1 MAANIL
7 IYTVVHGSVYALLA
21 VGFSLIFGVARIL
34 NMAHTAFC
42 MLAAYVLYNLV
53 SPILGIELGLVP
65 AIIISIVV
73 VTLLGMLVYRFV
85 YDRVREHHGAVL
97 IIAIALAIF
106 IEQMLILRF
115 LNTPAGVDFFI
126 GGYTIIW
133 GVKVINQYLLILGIT
148 AVLIIAVH
156 LFLSKTKMGIAVRA
170 VANDTEVAYL
180 MGMNPSKILMITMTI
195 ATALAAVA
203 GVVIAP
209 DQLFTDPHVWGPT
222 LMTVMVVVVI
232 GGLGSIKGSIVGA
245 AVIAL
250 VEALCI
256 YDPLHL
262 FGLGAAYLIH
272 SFVLLSMVIVLVVR
286 PAGLFGTLFEEE
298 KL

>member
-1 MAANIL
+1 MAANVL
-7 IYTVVHGSVYALLA
+7 ISTVVHGSVYALLA

-42 MLAAYVLYNLV
+42 VLAAYVLYNLV

-65 AIIISIVV
+65 AIIISIAA
-73 VTLLGMLVYRFV
+73 VTLLGMLIYRFV
-85 YDRVREHHGAVL
+85 FDRIREHHGAVL
-97 IIAIALAIF
+97 LVAIALAIF
-106 IEQMLILRF
+106 LEQLLILRF
-115 LNTPAGVDFFI
+115 QNTPAGVNFFI
-126 GGYTIIW
+126 GGYTTIL
-133 GVKVINQYLLILGIT
+133 GVKVINHYLLILGIT

-180 MGMNPSKILMITMTI
+180 MGMNPSRILMITMTI
-195 ATALAAVA
+195 TTALAAVA
-203 GVVIAP
+203 GVMIAP
-209 DQLFTDPHVWGPT
+209 DQMFINPAVWGST
-222 LMTVMVVVVI
+222 LLTVMVVVVI

-245 AVIAL
+245 AVVAL

-256 YDPLHL
+256 YDPFTL
-262 FGLGAAYLIH
+262 FSRGANYLTH
-272 SFVLLSMVIVLVVR
+272 SFILLAMVIVLAVR

>member
-148 AVLIIAVH
+148 VVLIIAVH
-156 LFLSKTKMGIAVRA
+156 LFLSKTRMGIAVRA

>member
-1 MAANIL
+1 MAANVL

-65 AIIISIVV
+65 AIIISIVA

-115 LNTPAGVDFFI
+115 KNTPAGVDFFI
-126 GGYTIIW
+126 GGYTIIL

-148 AVLIIAVH
+148 VALIIAVH

-180 MGMNPSKILMITMTI
+180 MGMNPTRILMVTMTI

-272 SFVLLSMVIVLVVR
+272 SFVLLSMVIVLIAR